1 MRNLRSP
8 RLSVSGLEGAPAPL
22 RASKRRLVILASLAT
37 AGVLGLAWFDG
48 GEEPLH
54 PIAEVVALPEQ
65 G

>member
-1 MRNLRSP
+1 M
-8 RLSVSGLEGAPAPL
+8 